1 MINYRI
7 TVQYDGTRYR
17 GWQRQKN
24 TDQTIQGKL
33 EGILTKQFGRS
44 IEIDG
49 SGRTDAGVHAR
60 GQVANFR
67 LHPAETDIFGGD
79 PQRLLKILNTYL
91 PEDIAVV
98 EVKEASE
105 RFHSRLNAT
114 EKTYIYR
121 IWNSDIPN
129 VFDRKYVSAVEPE
142 LDLAQM
148 RKGAEYLLG
157 THDFAAFCGNAK
169 MKKSTVRTI
178 YEIEIVKSG
187 PEVRIRYRGNGFL
200 QNMVRIV
207 TGTLVEVGT
216 GERTPEDV
224 KDILE
229 SGQRSRAGGMMP
241 AQGLILWEVK
251 YD

>member
-24 TDQTIQGKL
+24 TEQTIQGKI
-33 EGILTKQFGRS
+33 ETILTRQFGRN

-67 LHPAETDIFGGD
+67 LHEAETDTFGRE
-79 PQRLLKILNTYL
+79 PKRLLEILNAYL
-91 PEDIAVV
+91 PEDIAVI
-98 EVKEASE
+98 EIKEASE

-129 VFDRKYVSAVEPE
+129 VFDRKYVSPIAQT
-142 LDLAQM
+142 LDLLQM
-148 RKGAEYLLG
+148 RRAAEYLMG

-169 MKKSTVRTI
+169 IKKSTVRTI
-178 YEIEIVKSG
+178 YEIEITQIG

-216 GERTPEDV
+216 GERAAEDI

-229 SGQRSRAGGMMP
+229 SGQRSRAGMMMP

>member
-7 TVQYDGTRYR
+7 TVQYDGARYR

-24 TDQTIQGKL
+24 TDQTIQGKI
-33 EGILTKQFGRS
+33 EAILTRQFGRN

-67 LHPAETDIFGGD
+67 LHQAETDIFEGD
-79 PQRLLKILNTYL
+79 PQKLLEILNTYL
-91 PEDIAVV
+91 PEDIAVI
-98 EVKEASE
+98 EIKEASD

-129 VFDRKYVSAVEPE
+129 VFDRKYVSTIAQT
-142 LDLAQM
+142 LDLLQM
-148 RKGAEYLLG
+148 RRAAEYLLG

-169 MKKSTVRTI
+169 MKKSTVRTM
-178 YEIEIVKSG
+178 YEIEICKIG

-207 TGTLVEVGT
+207 TGTLVEVGM
-216 GERTPEDV
+216 GERAAEDV

-229 SGQRSRAGGMMP
+229 SGQRSRAGMMMP
-241 AQGLILWEVK
+241 PQGLILWEVK